1 MSGTRKIT
9 VNFYMTLDGFGEW
22 PEYPGSSF
30 DPAEPTLLF
39 QEMWISRFDEVD
51 TVVFGRRSFE
61 GHRET
66 FSQAK
71 LKPSEPKDIVEYS
84 RFLER
89 CNKVVI
95 SNSLKETGWPKTR
108 IATGPLDQIVAE
120 LKSQPGKDIIVDGGP
135 SIVQEFIEKD
145 LADDYRMVIWP
156 VIYGRGLA
164 YWPKMTSGQR
174 TLRLVSAKTLSY
186 GEVLLH
192 YEAVR

>member
-1 MSGTRKIT
+1 MSESRRIT

-61 GHRET
+61 GHRAT
-66 FSQAK
+66 YSGAN
-71 LKPSEPKDIVEYS
+71 LKAGEPKYIVEYS
-84 RFLER
+84 RFLDR
-89 CNKVVI
+89 CKKVVI
-95 SNSLKETGWPKTR
+95 SSTVKDAGWANTR
-108 IATGPLDQIVAE
+108 IATGPLEQIVAE
-120 LKSQPGKDIIVDGGP
+120 LKAQPGKDIIVDGGP

-145 LADDYRMVIWP
+145 LADDYRMVMWP

-164 YWPKMTSGQR
+164 YWPKMSAGQR

-192 YEAVR
+192 YERLR

>member
-1 MSGTRKIT
+1 MPGSRRVT

-30 DPAEPTLLF
+30 DPVEPTLMF

-61 GHRET
+61 GHRDT
-66 FSQAK
+66 YSPAK
-71 LKPSEPKDIVEYS
+71 LKPNEPKYIVDYS
-84 RFLER
+84 RFLEQ
-89 CNKVVI
+89 CNRVVI
-95 SNSLKETGWPKTR
+95 SNSLKETGWANTR
-108 IATGPLDQIVAE
+108 IASGPLEQIVAE
-120 LKSQPGKDIIVDGGP
+120 LKSRPGKDIIVDGGP
-135 SIVQEFIEKD
+135 SIVKEFIEKD
-145 LADDYRMVIWP
+145 LADDYRMVMWP

-164 YWPKMTSGQR
+164 YWPTMSKGQR
-174 TLRLVSAKTLSY
+174 TLRLLSAKTLSY

>member
-1 MSGTRKIT
+1 MSGTRRIT

-30 DPAEPTLLF
+30 DPTEPTLLF
-39 QEMWISRFDEVD
+39 QEMWISRFSAVD

-61 GHRET
+61 GHREAY
-66 FSQAK
+66 SQAK
-71 LKPSEPKDIVEYS
+71 LKPNEPDYIVEYS

-89 CNKVVI
+89 CTKIVI
-95 SNSLKETGWPKTR
+95 SNTLKETDWPNTR
-108 IATGPLDQIVAE
+108 IASGPLEEIVAQ

-135 SIVQEFIEKD
+135 SIVQEFIAKD
-145 LADDYRMVIWP
+145 LADDYRMVMWP

-164 YWPKMTSGQR
+164 YWPKMSSGQR

-192 YEAVR
+192 YEALR